1 MTSRPVRAHLGRE
14 QAAEAGGWWGRSA
27 LEDSL
32 HVPRARQA
40 DRQQAGTVYAFVWFR
55 IVHPSYSHHQRS
67 LPFLPSG
74 KSKAKGPEASCEM
87 EGEGI
92 EGRGL
97 GRGPPS
103 LLETCYCTAPPP
115 ILQQRH
121 HELIMN

>member
-1 MTSRPVRAHLGRE
+1 MLKRRQVALSELTLAGSRRQRP
-14 QAAEAGGWWGRSA
+14 AGGGGRSA

-92 EGRGL
+92 DGKGL
-97 GRGPPS
+97 GRRPTS
-103 LLETCYCTAPPP
+103 LL
-115 ILQQRH
+115 
-121 HELIMN
+121 